1 MPGHI
6 KMIDYLS
13 INLRNTRANRSRFPT
28 HESANKNQ
36 KNQKDYEPEG
46 HLQRVSRY
54 SAGNSSQQILGMEK
68 GKSIQRHYSPAK
80 ETYENPLE
88 NKVDLIS
95 SRKTP
100 RHRCRGV
107 I

>member
-1 MPGHI
+1 
-6 KMIDYLS
+6 MIDYLG
-13 INLRNTRANRSRFPT
+13 IYLRNTRANRGWFPT

-46 HLQRVSRY
+46 HLRRFSRY
-54 SAGNSSQQILGMEK
+54 SAGNSSKQVLGMRE
-68 GKSIQRHYSPAK
+68 GESIQRHYSPAK
-80 ETYENPLE
+80 ETNENPLE
-88 NKVDLIS
+88 NKIDLIS